1 LTRKKNIL
9 RSLLTFAFIAVI
21 SFCHAQDS
29 SVFFRLDKEEIL
41 IANAQNL
48 EELLALIP
56 GLSQYTLGLTTHTS
70 FSTLDL
76 SQIAIIKDDYP
87 LLMDQNV
94 GYDLQS
100 IPVWDLEY
108 IEVSF
113 SPISTLAKNS
123 TIVIRLY
130 TKKFLDQPF
139 WIETSAT
146 NTTANDL
153 HANVLLGLSNK
164 VHTLQAG
171 LGRSF
176 TGALYDSEGLRST
189 AVGGAERYDMNL
201 QYKYQILKSME
212 LNIRSDN
219 SRLSVRNKGSILPGL
234 SRVQDINQRV
244 NRHLLFGSL
253 KTQVSKNHTLTLDG
267 QIHRLKN
274 EISLIDKD
282 LNSGISDQNHTEQKP
297 LSTGFDYGSMRLK
310 LDATQRQL
318 NYSMGIEL
326 SNTSDNTY
334 ATITGIRSSY
344 GDYTAFGNISYQ
356 YRNTVRLEGGARLL
370 NNSLT
375 GSYLLPSVKLTLAP
389 QKELQIS
396 GTYSQTISYPNF
408 KYQFYPTGLTGEA
421 VNNMLLK
428 PRVNNTLHIK
438 LTIDNPL
445 IKGSTG
451 ILHVRSAD
459 IPRTSENN
467 TYTNAGKSTSTTT
480 YASLNFSNDFITIKP
495 SALIH
500 GSNYLKDTSGFNFF
514 HPEINIFTQLHI
526 PNTFLDVGFIGR
538 FLGKN
543 TSSVITDNTIYQ
555 EEQNGTQQ
563 LSAYLR
569 YKLFAEKLH
578 LSLSI
583 TNIYNEGRIARDTY
597 LTNEIDR
604 ELIGTAQ
611 TIVAKPITYA
621 IRIAYAIL

>member
-1 LTRKKNIL
+1 
-9 RSLLTFAFIAVI
+9 
-21 SFCHAQDS
+21 
-29 SVFFRLDKEEIL
+29 
-41 IANAQNL
+41 
-48 EELLALIP
+48 
-56 GLSQYTLGLTTHTS
+56 
-70 FSTLDL
+70 
-76 SQIAIIKDDYP
+76 
-87 LLMDQNV
+87 MDQNI

-108 IEVSF
+108 IEVAF
-113 SPISTLAKNS
+113 SPISTLSKNS

-164 VHTLQAG
+164 IHTLQAG

-176 TGALYDSEGLRST
+176 TGALYNSEGLRST
-189 AVGGAERYDMNL
+189 AVGGAERYDINL

-253 KTQVSKNHTLTLDG
+253 KTQISKNHTLTLDG
-267 QIHRLKN
+267 QVHRLKN

-282 LNSGISDQNHTEQKP
+282 LNSGVSENNQTEPKP
-297 LSTGFDYGSMRLK
+297 LSTGFDYGYMRLK
-310 LDATQRQL
+310 LDAKQKQL
-318 NYSMGIEL
+318 NYTMGIEL

-334 ATITGIRSSY
+334 KTISGIRNSY

-370 NNSLT
+370 NNSLS
-375 GSYLLPSVKLTLAP
+375 GSYLLPSLKLTLAP
-389 QKELQIS
+389 QEELQIS
-396 GTYSQTISYPNF
+396 GTYSQAISYPNF
-408 KYQFYPTGLTGEA
+408 RYQFYPTRLTGDVA
-421 VNNMLLK
+421 NNILLK

-438 LTIDNPL
+438 LTIDNSL

-451 ILHVRSAD
+451 ILHIRTGD

-467 TYTNAGKSTSTTT
+467 TYINTGKSTSTTT
-480 YASLNFSNDFITIKP
+480 YASLNFSNNFITIKP

-500 GSNYLKDTSGFNFF
+500 GSNYLKDTSGSNFF
-514 HPEINIFTQLHI
+514 HPEINILAQLYI
-526 PNTFLDVGFIGR
+526 PNTFLELGFIGR

-543 TSSVITDNTIYQ
+543 TSSLITENIIYQ
-555 EEQNGTQQ
+555 EEQHGTQQ
-563 LSAYLR
+563 LSAYLK
-569 YKLFAEKLH
+569 YKLFTDKLH

-583 TNIYNEGRIARDTY
+583 TNIYNESKIARDNY

-604 ELIGTAQ
+604 ELIDTAQ
-611 TIVAKPITYA
+611 TIVAKPISYA